1 MNKWNNDCEKST
13 EPPFVIIK
21 SDYVNFNFIII
32 KACFYWF
39 MLDLADAY
47 ERNDFGY
54 MYNTCAP
61 MLDYCIEKW
70 NNYVINNDIKQ
81 CAETI
86 LVAKKVE
93 NLKKIYEV
101 VFKDAIKIPSMQD
114 KELKEYAITK
124 LREGGD
130 FRRSY
135 RNIFISY
142 VAKDI
147 DNYAKYF
154 DEALQWVEE
163 NDVKSDG
170 MDQLIKENNV
180 Q

>member
-1 MNKWNNDCEKST
+1 
-13 EPPFVIIK
+13 
-21 SDYVNFNFIII
+21 
-32 KACFYWF
+32 
-39 MLDLADAY
+39 
-47 ERNDFGY
+47 
-54 MYNTCAP
+54 

-93 NLKKIYEV
+93 DLKKIYEV

-114 KELKEYAITK
+114 KKLKEYAITK
-124 LREGGD
+124 LRENGD
-130 FRRSY
+130 LKRIY
-135 RNIFISY
+135 RNIFVSY
-142 VAKDI
+142 VAKDL
-147 DNYAKYF
+147 DNYTKYF

-163 NDVKSDG
+163 NGAKSDE
-170 MDQLIKENNV
+170 MAQRIKENNV

>member
-1 MNKWNNDCEKST
+1 MT
-13 EPPFVIIK
+13 L
-21 SDYVNFNFIII
+21 
-32 KACFYWF
+32 CFYWF

-54 MYNTCAP
+54 MYNTCAS

-86 LVAKKVE
+86 LVTKKVE
-93 NLKKIYEV
+93 DLKKIYEV

-114 KELKEYAITK
+114 KKLKEYAITK
-124 LREGGD
+124 LRENGD
-130 FRRSY
+130 LKRIY
-135 RNIFISY
+135 RNIFVSY
-142 VAKDI
+142 VTKDL
-147 DNYAKYF
+147 DNYTKYF

-163 NDVKSDG
+163 NGAKSDE
-170 MDQLIKENNV
+170 MAQRIKENNV
-180 Q
+180 